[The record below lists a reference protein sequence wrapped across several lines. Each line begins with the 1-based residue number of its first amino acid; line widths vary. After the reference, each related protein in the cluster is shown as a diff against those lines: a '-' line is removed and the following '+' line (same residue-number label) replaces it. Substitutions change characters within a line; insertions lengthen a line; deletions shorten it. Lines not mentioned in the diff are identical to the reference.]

1 MVWVF
6 PGRRSLAAGRWG
18 LWGLH
23 TEMCLW
29 GRAGR
34 VQSVRAC
41 AHMVCAMCMSC
52 VTRGSRATPLG
63 APYIRLRFFLFSA
76 LNLFFYSLTHARTKS
91 LIRRAVHCSSVSRQ
105 SAERKDKRY
114 KRIYLSY
121 PNIDYL
127 VPFHTVIKRRRRR
140 GPGGGVYSTRRG
152 AWELAAASPPLESQ
166 AKPSQATRVPRTP
179 LAPRGQCRRTQRA
192 WAARRRT
199 PCGGGTS
206 RREATPRAARRAE
219 AGR

>member
-41 AHMVCAMCMSC
+41 AHMGVRDVHVMRVARQS
-52 VTRGSRATPLG
+52 GNSSRSAVYTCE
-63 APYIRLRFFLFSA
+63 IFLVLASKFI
-76 LNLFFYSLTHARTKS
+76 FYSLTHARTKS

-114 KRIYLSY
+114 KRISFVPKYRLSSTFSY
-121 PNIDYL
+121 GNQKTAPPRPRWRGLQYEA
-127 VPFHTVIKRRRRR
+127 RRL
-140 GPGGGVYSTRRG
+140 G
-152 AWELAAASPPLESQ
+152 ACSRLAASGKSSQ
-166 AKPSQATRVPRTP
+166 AKPGYPCATY
-179 LAPRGQCRRTQRA
+179 ASGSA
-192 WAARRRT
+192 WAVPPYTKSVGGAPSHAVRRRD
-199 PCGGGTS
+199 
-206 RREATPRAARRAE
+206 E
-219 AGR
+219 

>member
-52 VTRGSRATPLG
+52 VSRGSRATPLG

-114 KRIYLSY
+114 KRISFVPKYRLSSTFSY
-121 PNIDYL
+121 GNQKTAPPRPRWRGLQYEA
-127 VPFHTVIKRRRRR
+127 RRL
-140 GPGGGVYSTRRG
+140 G
-152 AWELAAASPPLESQ
+152 ACSRLAASGKSSQ
-166 AKPSQATRVPRTP
+166 AKATRVPRTP

-206 RREATPRAARRAE
+206 RREATPRATRRAE
-219 AGR
+219 ASR